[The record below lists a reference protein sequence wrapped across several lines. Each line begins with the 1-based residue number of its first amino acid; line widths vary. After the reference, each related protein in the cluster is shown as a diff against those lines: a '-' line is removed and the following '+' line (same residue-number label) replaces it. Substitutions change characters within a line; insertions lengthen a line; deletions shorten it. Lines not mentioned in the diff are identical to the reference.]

1 MAFEET
7 TLKPKTPR
15 ADVMASIG
23 GSKPESLTLTLS
35 FSAACAA
42 QLGIR
47 DTDRM
52 KVLVGTER
60 DEGSIRLVPDRE
72 GAVRALQ
79 FRRNGI
85 IVVRCGHHSTFVK
98 PRQKAACPE
107 SARIEKGKVIEIK
120 LPAAWPEKPF
130 RNGGGAPA
138 HKTRQSIDAP
148 QPEQLSAAEPGT
160 PAEGPSPAR
169 ARAKPVLPVTP
180 TGTVTE
186 NGVTISFARNA
197 EKVTYGKK
205 TIDATARQA
214 VAVAALAKSFGKS
227 VGRSWLMNELWPG
240 KPAHE
245 VHRDFDILIRDL
257 SIELPKIGLML
268 VKGDG
273 YALMA
278 NRSGKA

>member
-35 FSAACAA
+35 FSAGCAA
-42 QLGIR
+42 QLGIS

-52 KVLVGTER
+52 KVLVGTEK

-72 GAVRALQ
+72 GAFRALQ

-85 IVVRCGHHSTFVK
+85 IVVRCGHHPTFVK
-98 PRQKAACPE
+98 PREKAACPE
-107 SARIEKGKVIEIK
+107 FARIEKGKVIEIK

-130 RNGGGAPA
+130 RNGCGAGA
-138 HKTRQSIDAP
+138 HKTPRSTP
-148 QPEQLSAAEPGT
+148 PPEQANSTEPT
-160 PAEGPSPAR
+160 PAGKPAPTPER
-169 ARAKPVLPVTP
+169 AAPTAKLS
-180 TGTVTE
+180 GTITE
-186 NGVTISFARNA
+186 HGVTICFARNA
-197 EKVTYGKK
+197 ENVSYGKK